1 MSAKG
6 LFRTLNRIHI
16 FLYRASRGRILGK
29 VMGSPVLLL
38 TTIGR
43 KTGEPRTVP
52 LVYAADSQQY
62 MIIATDNP
70 AWYRN
75 LKSKAQV
82 SIEMRGEQ
90 WQIVEARDACEQEQ
104 ERFWAQFIQQSPAFK
119 SFRNQGN
126 HQLVVLKPITI

>member
-1 MSAKG
+1 
-6 LFRTLNRIHI
+6 
-16 FLYRASRGRILGK
+16 
-29 VMGSPVLLL
+29 MGSPVLLL

-62 MIIATDNP
+62 MVIATDNP

-75 LKSKAQV
+75 LKHKAQV
-82 SIEMRGEQ
+82 SIEMQRDQ
-90 WQIVEARDACEQEQ
+90 WQIVEARDACEQE
-104 ERFWAQFIQQSPAFK
+104 EARFWEQFIQQTPAFK

-126 HQLVVLKPITI
+126 HQLVVLEPINI